1 MFRKSKS
8 KSHLKEKVTPVYREL
23 PEASSEKLLPL
34 RLLSRRAFHLK
45 NKFNILL
52 FTYEHLAAFVD
63 PHLAMEE
70 VEDCLQ

>member
-1 MFRKSKS
+1 MSKASRKNN
-8 KSHLKEKVTPVYREL
+8 LKQKVTPVYRQG
-23 PEASSEKLLPL
+23 PQASHGETPSSPL
-34 RLLSRRAFHLK
+34 TAQKSISFK